1 MVSKDDER
9 KALDQI
15 KKIINGLGPDSY
27 IGAAIDSTVLELA
40 ADNIGNDFLITTTG
54 KLEDAAAKLEE
65 SRKELREA
73 MKTRDDLKTE
83 INIISGRLEESERKA
98 EGVRTTC
105 EDIRTRNH
113 ELLEELTAAQKER
126 DQMKQEII
134 TLKAK
139 LYDLM
144 TA

>member
-1 MVSKDDER
+1 MVSKDEER

-15 KKIINGLGPDSY
+15 KKIISSLGPDSY
-27 IGAAIDSTVLELA
+27 IGAAIDNTVLELA

-65 SRKELREA
+65 ARKELREVR
-73 MKTRDDLKTE
+73 KERDDLKTE
-83 INIISGRLEESERKA
+83 RDIITGRLEESERKA
-98 EGVRTTC
+98 VGLRTTC